1 MLEILYQLSS
11 IFILI
16 IALSLDAFV
25 ASIAYGTNEIKIPI
39 ASASII
45 SVICSAVLAAALSI
59 GSVMD
64 QFIPESLTRVIC
76 FLSLLLLGIIKLL
89 DYTIKA
95 YINKHNEINKNISFS
110 FSRLHFIL
118 NIYGNPIAA
127 DQDESRILSKSEA
140 VFLALA
146 MSLDGL
152 IAGVGAAFLKIN
164 ILLTVLLSFA
174 VGMAAIIGGCYFG
187 NKIAVKTKIDLS
199 WLSGLLFIVLA
210 IVKMT

>member
-1 MLEILYQLSS
+1 MFEILYHISS
-11 IFILI
+11 VFILI

-45 SVICSAVLAAALSI
+45 SVICSMVLGIALSI

-64 QFIPESLTRVIC
+64 QLIPESLTRVIC

-89 DYTIKA
+89 DYSIKA
-95 YINKHNEINKNISFS
+95 YINKHNEINKNICFS

-127 DQDESRILSKSEA
+127 DKDESRILSKSEA

-164 ILLTVLLSFA
+164 ILYTILFSFA
-174 VGMAAIIGGCYFG
+174 VGMAAITGGCLLG

-210 IVKMT
+210 IVKMM